1 MCISVGALVVMGH
14 ICFDSRFVNLNTFVY
29 KDELLTV
36 VDILF
41 FDFSWRVRKAV
52 KKSTVGLE
60 QVR

>member
-1 MCISVGALVVMGH
+1 MIKCIFVCISVGALVVMGH

-41 FDFSWRVRKAV
+41 LISA
-52 KKSTVGLE
+52 GA
-60 QVR
+60 